1 MAQTNQIAAFLGL
14 KNRNSRSSVLNIS
27 AEGSNQRAFTMLS
40 WTSFASKLVAL
51 VPDIKS
57 KTTRF
62 GEPYLQHGY
71 IAFFS
76 QQAFEAYKAEP
87 NVKDVALH
95 NLIDSGQAKWVK
107 TSADL
112 DALLTANPKY
122 EVAANTDI
130 RNHNHNAVEN
140 LLDDFIL
147 SVKDQILVSEREHE
161 VYLGLSKLSA
171 EVRESKLLANPQSS
185 AEVKTDSDKK

>member
-40 WTSFASKLVAL
+40 WASFASKLVTL
-51 VPDIKS
+51 VPHVKA

-76 QQAFEAYKAEP
+76 QQALDAYKAEP
-87 NVKDVALH
+87 HIKDVVLH
-95 NLIDSGQAKWVK
+95 NYIDLGQAKWVK
-107 TSADL
+107 TSAEL
-112 DALLTANPKY
+112 DEAFTALPQY
-122 EVAANTDI
+122 ELAVNSDTK
-130 RNHNHNAVEN
+130 NHSHEAVEN
-140 LLDDFIL
+140 LLDDFIA
-147 SVKDQILVSEREHE
+147 SVKDQILVSEKEHE
-161 VYLGLSKLSA
+161 VTLGLSKLNT
-171 EVRESKLLANPQSS
+171 EVRESKLIAKPATS
-185 AEVKTDSDKK
+185 AKVKTDSDKE